1 MLTSVSHE
9 NSDVPEREEE
19 VSFEVTSLCSTWRRR
34 SQSHALTTLP
44 TRSLWKA
51 FRSQHL
57 LLNWSCIPVTLSIP
71 SRSSLYNPN
80 VPLQVHLVKCRV
92 ETLARRSQ
100 EENEEPM
107 FREEDQEPRFGSSC
121 CFSCFLLEGWETLW
135 WQHTLGGAEGY
146 LHQSPNR

>member
-100 EENEEPM
+100 EE
-107 FREEDQEPRFGSSC
+107 DQQSRFGSSC
-121 CFSCFLLEGWETLW
+121 SLSWLFILDGWETLCC
-135 WQHTLGGAEGY
+135 QHTLGGAEGC
-146 LHQSPNR
+146 LHQSPSR